1 MCIRDRVNPGQSKRN
16 LQLPKQRQGLPGYR
30 KHLYWLILGPAVQ
43 TDSYSCGKTAESR
56 TKFSITK
63 HRHRDI
69 ATVAF
74 EAGLNLTATMQWIWR
89 EEHSRFKILIRFC
102 WRLSTYK
109 STGPRGSYY
118 YRDNFTFSSE
128 QGSGNFALAQKGDN
142 LVFYLR
148 TAEADGG
155 ETKTQIAPYRIDAGQ
170 PNHIVVAYRPGRLVC
185 YVNGKRVFSTID
197 VVGNFSNWS
206 AQRLLF
212 GGQWGGERDWSG
224 RLEGIAISNRFLSP
238 EEAKHNYI
246 HYAKRLKARQPVAR
260 FVVRASSERK
270 RRCQRLPSCKN
281 ILAH

>member
-1 MCIRDRVNPGQSKRN
+1 MDLAGGTFEVQDIDQILLEACLHTN
-16 LQLPKQRQGLPGYR
+16 QLVLEAVITTETISPKL
-30 KHLYWLILGPAVQ
+30 
-43 TDSYSCGKTAESR
+43 TC
-56 TKFSITK
+56 SI
-63 HRHRDI
+63 I
-69 ATVAF
+69 
-74 EAGLNLTATMQWIWR
+74 
-89 EEHSRFKILIRFC
+89 
-102 WRLSTYK
+102 
-109 STGPRGSYY
+109 
-118 YRDNFTFSSE
+118 TFSSE

-155 ETKTQIAPYRIDAGQ
+155 ETKPEIAPYRIDAGQ

-224 RLEGIAISNRFLSP
+224 RLEGIVISNRFLSP

-246 HYAKRLKARQPVAR
+246 HYAKRLTARQPVAR